1 MRPSL
6 QRYLVFIVL
15 LVLVFIMIFS
25 QLANLQLFDSQEYA
39 AQAESKST
47 KTVSIVGK
55 RGTIYDRNMT
65 VLAYDR
71 ESYNVQFYRDPDRNT
86 QKDREAYTMVIYEL
100 IKLIESNGN
109 TTVNDFWLSRDE
121 DGNWQFDTGGTT
133 EYVRTT
139 RENQWRQNFYLTAK
153 DDTVDTLYDKL
164 CENYGVP
171 DEVDGVELTEE
182 MKIKILAIWQESRMS
197 AFLSTPVTI
206 AYDVSQETVS
216 EIEVR
221 SMELDGVSIAES
233 YERVYPQGEAA
244 CHIIGYISRISGSA
258 SLEDYLA
265 KGYSRDSLVGMSG
278 IEASLEDQLTAS
290 ISYRQGEQVFE
301 INNRGKAVRELS
313 YTEPIDGNDVILTV
327 DLDLQRV
334 MDEALE
340 EQIKALYNEEIDVMS
355 DRWQRKNAE
364 VLAEYA
370 EQNREIQLAE
380 TGAMVAIDPNTGELL
395 AMSSYPNFDLSLFSG
410 VITPDDWYDIVT
422 EENNPLYNRAVSARD
437 TPGSIFKMVTALG
450 SLMEG
455 NLTLDRRIT
464 DAGYYTGTT
473 TYNMPKCW
481 VSEQSRYKHADQT
494 VIEGI
499 KNSCNYFFYTIGQEL
514 GIAGINKWAA
524 QLGLTTRTGIELNSE
539 TISFVGNQ
547 DKLYDISRPVENQY
561 TSKPTYAYYM
571 IIRKLRDIGTD
582 RGIEYD
588 EERLAKAAKSIM
600 DIAGN
605 ESISKDNW
613 PREIRNI
620 LLDQMAL
627 PSEYISNNFLANE
640 FYYYIQDLRWTE
652 NETIMAAIGQS
663 ITQVTPVA
671 VARYVA
677 AIANGGTVYDLQ
689 MVDKI
694 VSSTGSIVLDKQ
706 PVVANQ
712 ITGADAYLE
721 AIRQGMEE
729 VADEN
734 EDGTAA
740 LQFAGFEYSVGAKTG
755 TAERTELDVENNAWL
770 VTYAPADD
778 PKIVVITYIQ
788 NGYSGSHAANA
799 PKAVIKYYLDSLQ
812 EKEDLSFADENTL
825 AD

>member
-1 MRPSL
+1 MRPTL
-6 QRYLVFIVL
+6 KRYIAFLL
-15 LVLVFIMIFS
+15 LVVMVFVLMFMQLV
-25 QLANLQLFDSQEYA
+25 NLQLFDSETYT
-39 AQAESKST
+39 AQAEDKST
-47 KTVSIVGK
+47 KTVTVYGK

-71 ESYNVQFYRDPDRNT
+71 ESYNVQFYRDPDRNK
-86 QKDREAYTMVIYEL
+86 QADREAYTMVIYNL

-121 DGNWQFDTGGTT
+121 NGNWQFDTGGTT
-133 EYVRTT
+133 EYVRSE
-139 RENQWRQNFYLTAK
+139 RERQWRQNFYLNGK
-153 DDTVDTLYDKL
+153 EDTVDTLFDTL
-164 CENYGVP
+164 CKNYGVP
-171 DEVDGVELTEE
+171 DEVDGEVVTEE

-221 SMELDGVSIAES
+221 SMELDGVSISES

-258 SLEDYLA
+258 SLEDYLE

-278 IEASLEDQLTAS
+278 VEAALEDQLTAS

-313 YTEPIDGNDVILTV
+313 YTEPIDGNDVILTI

-340 EQIKALYNEEIDVMS
+340 EQIKDLYEEELDVMS
-355 DRWQRKNAE
+355 DRWQRKNRITLE
-364 VLAEYA
+364 EYA
-370 EQNREIQLAE
+370 ESGREIQLAE
-380 TGAMVAIDPNTGELL
+380 TGAMVALDPNSGAVL

-410 VITPDDWYDIVT
+410 VISPADWNDIVT
-422 EENNPLYNRAVSARD
+422 AENNPLYNRAVSARD

-464 DAGYYTGTT
+464 DAGEFLGTT
-473 TYNMPKCW
+473 TTNHPKCW
-481 VSEQSRYKHADQT
+481 ISEQSRYKHADQT
-494 VIEGI
+494 VVEGI
-499 KNSCNYFFYTIGQEL
+499 KNSCNYFFYTIGREL

-539 TISFVGNQ
+539 TTSFVGNQ
-547 DKLYDISRPVENQY
+547 DKLYDPNRTISSQY
-561 TSKPTYAYYM
+561 TSKPTFAYYT
-571 IIRKLRDIGTD
+571 IIRKLREIGSD

-600 DIAGN
+600 DIAGDTT
-605 ESISKDNW
+605 ISKDNW

-620 LLDQMAL
+620 LMDQMAL
-627 PSEYISNNFLANE
+627 PSEYISHNFLANE

-677 AIANGGTVYDLQ
+677 ALANGGTVYDVQL
-689 MVDKI
+689 VDKI
-694 VSSTGSIVLDKQ
+694 VSSTGTIVLDKE
-706 PVVANQ
+706 PVIANQ

-721 AIRQGMEE
+721 AIRQGMED

-740 LQFAGFEYSVGAKTG
+740 LQFAGFEYKIGAKTG
-755 TAERTELDVENNAWL
+755 TAERTDLDVENNAWL

-799 PKAVIKYYLDSLQ
+799 PKAVIKHYLDSLQ
-812 EKEDLSFADENTL
+812 EKENLSFAAQNTL